1 MSAPQSRQTY
11 LVQSALQAA
20 LMPADEVRKIRPPVP
35 QQLEPNRFGMVSAIP
50 TIQDVLYLNRRAPAF
65 RSWVSGAPVML
76 TNKEGGGFSG
86 TDRNMTTSIAV

>member
-20 LMPADEVRKIRPPVP
+20 LMPAEEIRQLRPPVP
-35 QQLEPNRFGMVSAIP
+35 QLLVPDRFGMVSAIP
-50 TIQDVLYLNRRAPAF
+50 TVMDVLYLTRRAPAF

-86 TDRNMTTSIAV
+86 TDRNAQTSIAI